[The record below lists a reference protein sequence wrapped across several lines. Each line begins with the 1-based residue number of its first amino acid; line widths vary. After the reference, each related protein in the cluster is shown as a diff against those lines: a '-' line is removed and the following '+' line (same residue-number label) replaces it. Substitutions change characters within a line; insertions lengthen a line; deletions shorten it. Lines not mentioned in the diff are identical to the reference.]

1 MLKAVRFDE
10 KNHKNILN
18 FIQNY
23 HDDKGRSNESEGIRY
38 LMQLG
43 LDSIDQPKSFLD
55 FDSMKTELLREILQ
69 TFNSQNNN
77 LIDKLDKIQPIYV
90 QTSQMERTIDK
101 ISDKI
106 SEKIL
111 EKPKIKKVNAPGNAN
126 ALLNN
131 LLDNSNK

>member
-10 KNHKNILN
+10 KNHKNILD

-23 HDDKGRSNESEGIRY
+23 HDDRGKLNESEGIRH

-43 LDSIDQPKSFLD
+43 LDSINLPKSLLD
-55 FDSMKTELLREILQ
+55 FDSMKAELLREILQ

-90 QTSQMERTIDK
+90 QTSQMEKTIDK

-106 SEKIL
+106 SEKII
-111 EKPKIKKVNAPGNAN
+111 EKPKIKKVNTTGNAN
-126 ALLNN
+126 TLLNN